1 MPKKQILLLIVV
13 CVAVL
18 GLGAVLLNQQAVKQG
33 KLEEQRATREEIVS
47 KDPEKYARMEQALR
61 DAKEKV
67 KKEPGNYEA
76 WVDIGVISAAF
87 ADYRTAE
94 DAYRRAIATNQ
105 KGGFVA
111 WNNLAELYKSKSRW
125 TEAVETYRSA
135 IQAIPQEVE
144 FYYNLAE
151 IQADGKGGTKQ
162 DALET
167 LERGMLATGATQL
180 QAAKERLQ
188 KDGRL

>member
-1 MPKKQILLLIVV
+1 MSKKQILLLVVV

-18 GLGAVLLNQQAVKQG
+18 GLGAMLLKQQAGQQG
-33 KLEEQRATREEIVS
+33 KLEEQRAAREEIAS
-47 KDPEKYARMEQALR
+47 KDPEKYARMEQALK

-94 DAYRRAIATNQ
+94 DAYRRAVATNQ

-111 WNNLAELYKSKSRW
+111 WNNLAELYKTQGKW
-125 TEAVETYRSA
+125 VEAVETYRSA
-135 IQAIPQEVE
+135 IQAFPQQVE

-151 IQADGKGGTKQ
+151 IQADGKGGTTQ
-162 DALET
+162 DAFET
-167 LERGMLATGATQL
+167 LERGILATEAEQL
-180 QAAKERLQ
+180 KVAKERLQ
-188 KDGRL
+188 KDGRF